1 MKKYMLI
8 EFKNHCLDLQK
19 IEGGQRNICC
29 NMLEYFPSFK
39 FDEEIYVTFNK
50 IKYRHYCY

>member
-1 MKKYMLI
+1 MLI